1 LNHSMRL
8 WEVAGI
14 AGHVPPFAGR
24 RSGTFTRSAVSLY
37 PIHIPTLA
45 HLLLPMGEK
54 YQGPRHLEKES
65 FSTRSTLL
73 WFRWRA
79 AMDAAGQEKGK
90 IQTMAKKVADL
101 LVDVLAEAGVQRIYG
116 VSGDSLNG
124 ITDSL
129 RAKKQI
135 QWIHL
140 RHEETAAFAA
150 GAEAHLTG
158 RLAVCAGSC
167 GPGNLHLINGLYDC
181 HRSRVPVLAIAAQ
194 IPSNEIGSGYFQETD
209 PEHLFAQCS
218 HYCELVSQP
227 EQMPRVLEI
236 AMQTALSRRGVAIV
250 ALPGDVALRDAVEQG
265 PRLRFPQPKPIVS
278 PSDDEVAEMAKIL
291 NDSKK
296 TTILAGAGCAGAH
309 TGLIEL
315 AGKLKAPI
323 VHAMR
328 GKEFVEYD
336 NPFDVGMTGL
346 LGFSSGYRAMMNC
359 DTLLMLGTDFPYQQ
373 FYPKKAKV
381 IQVDVRGEQLG
392 RRTKVDLGLI
402 GDVKTTLAALNPQL
416 LTNNDE
422 AHLSDSLEHYS
433 NARRGLDEVAT
444 GEPGRKP
451 VHPQYVARMVDE
463 LAAED
468 AIFSCDVGTPTIWAA
483 RYLKMN
489 GKRRL
494 LGSFNHG
501 SMANALPQAI
511 GAQVS
516 HHGRQVICFSGDGGL
531 AMLMG
536 DLLSLRQLEL
546 PVKVIVFKNDSLAF
560 VELEMKAAGI
570 LDFGTDLRN
579 PNFAKMAEAAGLL
592 GLTAESP
599 EQVQPMIAQALSHDG
614 PALVEVVVSR
624 QELSMPPTITL
635 EQMKGFSLFM
645 LKAVL
650 SGRGDEIVDLAR
662 INLFR

>member
-1 LNHSMRL
+1 
-8 WEVAGI
+8 
-14 AGHVPPFAGR
+14 
-24 RSGTFTRSAVSLY
+24 
-37 PIHIPTLA
+37 
-45 HLLLPMGEK
+45 
-54 YQGPRHLEKES
+54 
-65 FSTRSTLL
+65 
-73 WFRWRA
+73 
-79 AMDAAGQEKGK
+79 
-90 IQTMAKKVADL
+90 MARKNVADL
-101 LVDVLAEAGVQRIYG
+101 LVDVLAETGVPRIYG

-124 ITDSL
+124 VTDSI
-129 RAKKQI
+129 RASKRI
-135 QWIHL
+135 QWIHV

-194 IPSNEIGSGYFQETD
+194 IPSNEIGSGYFQETH

-218 HYCELVSQP
+218 HYCELISQP

-236 AMQTALSRRGVAIV
+236 AIQTAISRRGVAV
-250 ALPGDVALRDAVEQG
+250 VTLPGDIGFRDAVERG
-265 PRLRFPQPKPIVS
+265 PRLHFAEPKPTVC
-278 PSDDEVAEMAKIL
+278 PSDNEISELARIL

-296 TTILAGAGCAGAH
+296 TTIFAGAGCAGAH
-309 TGLIEL
+309 EELIAL
-315 AGKLKAPI
+315 AATLKAPV
-323 VHAMR
+323 VHALR

-346 LGFSSGYRAMMNC
+346 LGFSSGYHAMMNC

-373 FYPKKAKV
+373 FYPEDATI
-381 IQVDVRGEQLG
+381 IQVDIRGEQIG

-402 GDVKTTLAALNPQL
+402 GDVKTTLTALIPKLQAK
-416 LTNNDE
+416 NN
-422 AHLSDSLEHYS
+422 ATHLNHSLEHYRE
-433 NARRGLDEVAT
+433 ARKGLDDLAT
-444 GEPGRKP
+444 GQPGRKP
-451 VHPQYVARMVDE
+451 IHPQYVAKMLDE
-463 LAAED
+463 LAGKD
-468 AIFSCDVGTPTIWAA
+468 AIFTCDVGTPTIWAA

-516 HHGRQVICFSGDGGL
+516 HPGRQVIALSGDGGL

-536 DLLSLRQLEL
+536 DLLSLRQLQL
-546 PVKVIVFKNDSLAF
+546 PVKMIVFKNDSLAF

-570 LDFGTDLRN
+570 VDFGTDLHN
-579 PNFAKMAEAAGLL
+579 PSFAKMAEAAGVL
-592 GLTAESP
+592 GVTAETP
-599 EQVQPMIAQALSHDG
+599 EQVAPMIAQALQHDG
-614 PALVEVVVSR
+614 PALVEVPVSR
-624 QELSMPPTITL
+624 QELSMPPTITVD
-635 EQMKGFSLFM
+635 QAKGFSLFM
-645 LKAVL
+645 LRAVL

-662 INLFR
+662 VNVFR